1 MVMEES
7 AVTTPCPAQTAVSD
21 WFNTKLAEE
30 ASGPQSALTSQG
42 QPHPLLEGRRF
53 YLGPHRPRSVGLT
66 PRESLRNSGRYGY
79 LRISEIIYHLILS
92 DRQRKSILAV
102 LLFAAAL
109 VSAAPQSSYRPS
121 PMESHEPPRPY
132 AFNYMADL
140 LGGRTARQES
150 SDGSGRVVGSYTLQD
165 DDGRQRT
172 VEYVADETGFRA
184 SVRTNEPGTKS
195 ESPADVVFESTAPEP
210 VLPLM
215 AAGPHHGPIR
225 AAASRIIPVPVPMVH
240 HRPAAHY

>member
-1 MVMEES
+1 
-7 AVTTPCPAQTAVSD
+7 
-21 WFNTKLAEE
+21 
-30 ASGPQSALTSQG
+30 
-42 QPHPLLEGRRF
+42 
-53 YLGPHRPRSVGLT
+53 
-66 PRESLRNSGRYGY
+66 
-79 LRISEIIYHLILS
+79 
-92 DRQRKSILAV
+92 
-102 LLFAAAL
+102 
-109 VSAAPQSSYRPS
+109 
-121 PMESHEPPRPY
+121 
-132 AFNYMADL
+132 MADL

-215 AAGPHHGPIR
+215 GAGPHHVR